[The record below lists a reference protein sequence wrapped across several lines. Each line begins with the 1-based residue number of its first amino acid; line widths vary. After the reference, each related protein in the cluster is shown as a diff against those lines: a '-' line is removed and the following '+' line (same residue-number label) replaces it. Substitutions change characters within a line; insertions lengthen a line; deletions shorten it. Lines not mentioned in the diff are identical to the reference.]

1 MLSNMVN
8 AVMNEENVFSEQL
21 VNRFL
26 KGVAVDLMDTKYDI
40 VEECRILWKTYKNI
54 NLWFEIWLVNLK

>member
-1 MLSNMVN
+1 MVN

-40 VEECRILWKTYKNI
+40 VEECRILWTTYKNI